1 MKAAEDLAE
10 KGLIQCTVEAKREIW
25 LYTFSDPYT
34 YAERGA
40 ENLRIPT
47 VTARKGLESLSEMG
61 LLYADKTEIAN
72 RKYRNYDLIRI
83 FN

>member
-1 MKAAEDLAE
+1 M
-10 KGLIQCTVEAKREIW
+10 
-25 LYTFSDPYT
+25 YTFSDPYT
-34 YAERGA
+34 YAERIS
-40 ENLRIPT
+40 ENLRMPT
-47 VTARKGLESLSEMG
+47 VTARKGLKSLSEVE

>member
-1 MKAAEDLAE
+1 MKTAEDLAE
-10 KGLIQCTVEAKREIW
+10 KRIMQCTLESEGEIW
-25 LYTFSDPYT
+25 LHTFSDPYT
-34 YAERGA
+34 TVEGVA

-47 VTARKGLESLSEMG
+47 VTARKGLESLSEVG

-72 RKYRNYDLIRI
+72 RKYRNYNLIRI